1 MHVLYMY
8 CTCIYINNYEEI
20 IDAVPKPT
28 GTPRE
33 PAVFFR
39 VCACACESGRGKGR
53 KNTSGH
59 TGQVFVAPT
68 QDLELTNQTAATR
81 KLHVN

>member
-1 MHVLYMY
+1 MDVGSLASQPY
-8 CTCIYINNYEEI
+8 
-20 IDAVPKPT
+20 
-28 GTPRE
+28 
-33 PAVFFR
+33 FS

-68 QDLELTNQTAATR
+68 QDLELTNQIAATR
-81 KLHVN
+81 KLHIN